1 MKLVTIG
8 LATLSILCLA
18 STGEAATATC
28 SFNSSPTL
36 SFGNLDPGVGTD
48 LVVTAAWSVNCKYP
62 GPPGGT
68 FAIAISDDD
77 GLYSNGANANRM
89 INLTCPV
96 GTAYLPYNLEY
107 TTPVTGRKN
116 IDIPI
121 TFTGKILG
129 ALYQD
134 ACIGGYTD
142 TVTITVSP

>member
-1 MKLVTIG
+1 MKLVTIR

-18 STGEAATATC
+18 STSEAATADC
-28 SFNSSPTL
+28 SFNSSPVL

-48 LVVTAAWSVNCKYP
+48 LVVTAPWSVNCKYT
-62 GPPGGT
+62 GPPSDT
-68 FAIAISDDD
+68 FTIAISDND
-77 GLYSNGANANRM
+77 GLYNSGANANRM

-96 GTAYLPYNLEY
+96 GTAYLPYSFEY

-121 TFTGKILG
+121 IFTGKVLG